1 MLSDRPL
8 PGRAAIRLVL
18 LCLLLL
24 GVLLHGQ
31 AGVLRQL
38 LGAAHWH
45 RQAVAAASPS
55 QLGWLDQWQA
65 WRQQVQARSP
75 LVGGHAEP
83 GHHHDGSERHRHDHD
98 ATVVALESGGDSADP
113 LADTLAGSLL
123 QPLGLAA
130 APRWPATAVARPGWP
145 PTATVAWRDAGHRL
159 PERPPRG

>member
-1 MLSDRPL
+1 MLPVRPL
-8 PGRAAIRLVL
+8 PGHALLRHAL

-45 RQAVAAASPS
+45 RQAVAATSPS
-55 QLGWLDQWQA
+55 LPGWLDQLQA
-65 WRQQVQARSP
+65 WRQQMQARGP

-83 GHHHDGSERHRHDHD
+83 DHHHNGSERHHHDHD
-98 ATVVALESGGDSADP
+98 ATVVALETAGDSADP

-145 PTATVAWRDAGHRL
+145 PTATTAWRDAGRRL